1 MSPHGVVLAI
11 LSVIDPNK
19 SWKFRNK
26 TWYGNCVKEGNYR
39 VPICS
44 CCTWVEFGE
53 PSSRS
58 FFSFSSPLGYAD
70 TPEVLFAVSKKHI
83 PKAVERNKIKRQMH
97 AIYFN
102 NLELFLEGSKKA
114 IALTYVS
121 KSPTS
126 FLDIKKSMTTLF
138 SLI

>member
-1 MSPHGVVLAI
+1 MLRNTYI
-11 LSVIDPNK
+11 LSNQKIISKLFTAGLKRTVKPLTLITIPFDKNK
-19 SWKFRNK
+19 
-26 TWYGNCVKEGNYR
+26 
-39 VPICS
+39 
-44 CCTWVEFGE
+44 
-53 PSSRS
+53 
-58 FFSFSSPLGYAD
+58 
-70 TPEVLFAVSKKHI
+70 VLFAVSKKHI

-102 NLELFLEGSKKA
+102 NLELFLQEPTKA

-138 SLI
+138 SIM